1 MPTQTI
7 AAPALSRAH
16 RRAMAKQREPRARRP
31 VGLPTVIAAGI
42 ERQRREYQAAEIA
55 RPMRELFAMLATG
68 EVIEIDGKAFMR
80 MPELDSSLQQCGME
94 YVEIAPAIR
103 GWLDCWERI
112 NPMLPATNMRYLA
125 ARLDEGKLLT
135 PRLVD
140 KALAEFEGMIAL
152 IPSLEPGVIKD
163 ALLRTQIAW
172 EFERMRETS

>member
-1 MPTQTI
+1 M
-7 AAPALSRAH
+7 AASTSIPA
-16 RRAMAKQREPRARRP
+16 
-31 VGLPTVIAAGI
+31 VIAAV
-42 ERQRREYQAAEIA
+42 
-55 RPMRELFAMLATG
+55 T
-68 EVIEIDGKAFMR
+68 
-80 MPELDSSLQQCGME
+80 
-94 YVEIAPAIR
+94 
-103 GWLDCWERI
+103 
-112 NPMLPATNMRYLA
+112 LA